1 MCQVSCGQCE
11 LFNQCSEAVID
22 FVEGLF
28 EAGWGGTVAWQGCSE
43 TWPKKTIVGSGEEQR
58 GAESGIGDMVALG
71 VWEAFDHAVET
82 QTAELIGHT
91 PLGEII
97 EGMSGRPGTDSRS
110 AGKGRLADNIRVADT
125 LWSEGIF
132 LTLGGQQ

>member
-82 QTAELIGHT
+82 QTAELIGHG
-91 PLGEII
+91 PLP
-97 EGMSGRPGTDSRS
+97 EGFGTAAAELGQMVTQVGS
-110 AGKGRLADNIRVADT
+110 AKA
-125 LWSEGIF
+125 LW
-132 LTLGGQQ
+132 Q